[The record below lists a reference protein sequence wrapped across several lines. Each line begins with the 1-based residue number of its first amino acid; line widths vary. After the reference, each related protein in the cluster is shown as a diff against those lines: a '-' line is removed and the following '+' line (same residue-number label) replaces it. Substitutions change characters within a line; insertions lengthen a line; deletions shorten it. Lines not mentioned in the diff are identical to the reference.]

1 MQAREIISLLAARHS
16 RDAFFTEVAIN
27 GNQRRMDAWALI
39 PSYTNS
45 LTVMYEVK
53 TTRRDFVQDS
63 KMHKYAAYANESYLV
78 CPADVAKSGELPEGF
93 GLLVPSGN
101 RLMTRK
107 KAAFRDVQIPESFYR
122 ALIASK
128 VRHYQGSAVEQE
140 IARRIIGINEFED
153 YLAGKKLLKDIGYS
167 VSKKLAND
175 IFKFENDERRLA
187 NKAEELN
194 SRLDAWKAICEKVNA
209 DFGVDL
215 SGLHD
220 TDWDKSRVYSR
231 FLDLFEGPGR
241 KLFELIE
248 QSYNEMLM
256 LRGSTQK
263 EKIQ

>member
-1 MQAREIISLLAARHS
+1 
-16 RDAFFTEVAIN
+16 
-27 GNQRRMDAWALI
+27 
-39 PSYTNS
+39 
-45 LTVMYEVK
+45 
-53 TTRRDFVQDS
+53 
-63 KMHKYAAYANESYLV
+63 
-78 CPADVAKSGELPEGF
+78 
-93 GLLVPSGN
+93 
-101 RLMTRK
+101 
-107 KAAFRDVQIPESFYR
+107 
-122 ALIASK
+122 
-128 VRHYQGSAVEQE
+128 VRHYQGSAVDQE